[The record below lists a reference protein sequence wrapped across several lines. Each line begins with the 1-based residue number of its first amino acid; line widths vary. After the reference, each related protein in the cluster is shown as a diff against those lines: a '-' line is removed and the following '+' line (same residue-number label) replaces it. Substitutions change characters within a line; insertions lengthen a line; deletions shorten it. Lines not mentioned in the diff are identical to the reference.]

1 MDRRI
6 KDVQFCC
13 DKSCSQQ
20 INYIIQ
26 ALDIKLPLLND
37 DECELID
44 NRVDKEQM
52 SENDEVDAD
61 KLLRKNIM
69 GIFKNAMVAIQKL
82 QSEKRVAG
90 KKQANQDE
98 MLTIINSLSNLAD
111 QMPVVYYEEMFVEI
125 KKIGKAVKTNN
136 LQFIEILNN
145 RSIYRDT
152 KN

>member
-1 MDRRI
+1 
-6 KDVQFCC
+6 
-13 DKSCSQQ
+13 
-20 INYIIQ
+20 
-26 ALDIKLPLLND
+26 
-37 DECELID
+37 
-44 NRVDKEQM
+44 M

>member
-136 LQFIEILNN
+136 LQFFEILKN